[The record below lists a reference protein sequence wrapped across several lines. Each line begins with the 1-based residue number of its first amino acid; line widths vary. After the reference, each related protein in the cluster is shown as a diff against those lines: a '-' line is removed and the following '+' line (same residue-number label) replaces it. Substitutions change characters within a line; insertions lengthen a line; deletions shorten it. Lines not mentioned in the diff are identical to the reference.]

1 MVTCHRLSGVSGNET
16 KQRRR
21 FITTPGTG
29 SKTYSRVVT
38 DSQGSPIT
46 DTDGSVVTYP
56 PGPTDTDGS
65 PVTDTS
71 GSIVT

>member
-1 MVTCHRLSGVSGNET
+1 VLSQIV
-16 KQRRR
+16 K
-21 FITTPGTG
+21 
-29 SKTYSRVVT
+29 V
-38 DSQGSPIT
+38 SPIT

-71 GSIVT
+71 GSIVTYPPTTSTS